1 MLSKKRL
8 TFNDGLVRIYAV
20 EDVAAPGKRPVQ
32 GLTKKAVLRYH
43 ARTVGLRRYYTA
55 KQDNVRVDMVL
66 RVPRRPAVSAQDIV
80 IPNDGL
86 QYEIKL
92 VQYPE
97 NVEPPVMDLTLTR
110 LESPYEIRKA

>member
-8 TFNDGLVRIYAV
+8 TFNDGVVRIYAV
-20 EDVAAPGKRPVQ
+20 EDAAAPGKRPMP
-32 GLTKKAVLRYH
+32 GLTRKAALRYH
-43 ARTVGLRRYYTA
+43 ERTVGLTRYYTA
-55 KQDNVRVDMVL
+55 KQDNVRVDAVL
-66 RVPRRPAVSAQDIV
+66 RVPRRREVCAQDV
-80 IPNDGL
+80 AVPNDGL

-110 LESPYEIRKA
+110 LESPYEIHKA